1 MRRSQRFWLVVA
13 ALYAITWVGG
23 WILHKRGLS
32 AHARHLYEQAQ
43 KDEIEEEA
51 LYKKR
56 GGSYKPTR
64 ITRDGGPIAT
74 VDWCLPVLP
83 GVLIADSYYV
93 VGPLYGRG
101 GVSIIL
107 YYGFGCF
114 QLGPIGGWIS

>member
-1 MRRSQRFWLVVA
+1 MRHSRKVWLVVA
-13 ALYAITWVGG
+13 ALYAFTWVGG
-23 WILHKRGLS
+23 WISHQRGLS

-43 KDEIEEEA
+43 KSEIEEA
-51 LYKKR
+51 SLYKQQ
-56 GGSYKPTR
+56 GNSYQPRR

-74 VDWCLPVLP
+74 VNWCFPVLP

-101 GVSIIL
+101 GISIIL

-114 QLGPIGGWIS
+114 QLGPIAGWIS